1 MKVLTDDRDEL
12 LLAAEQG
19 PIDRSRLHRQMT
31 KDDETRVTLS
41 QEGKIPGVS
50 GTLTV
55 SKTKKKP
62 LQGNWGLLGYSSAK
76 SLQFSGSTTRWLMVF
91 RKASLYVR
99 G

>member
-41 QEGKIPGVS
+41 QEGKIPGVF

-55 SKTKKKP
+55 SKTKKNHFKAIGAFLGIP
-62 LQGNWGLLGYSSAK
+62 LPN
-76 SLQFSGSTTRWLMVF
+76 
-91 RKASLYVR
+91 LYNSQVQQHVD
-99 G
+99 